1 MSDHW
6 KGGRSSHDRGAV
18 ESRERRPLEAW
29 SLLALIV
36 LAVIAALGILWLAL
50 ARPDGLSG
58 SPVRAVPTDAAPP
71 SSPTLEAVELVPTRS
86 VEAPSRVAESAPTT
100 AVDVEPVGTGKE
112 LLRFRVRV
120 VDERSAPLEGVSCN
134 GSLFRAAASD
144 AGASRSGGSWSSG
157 RRAHVAD
164 LDAVRTDARGRAEF
178 ICEQRGPGPFQL
190 SVSLYPPPRSPF
202 AEVRRVKVTPGEEVV
217 VVMERAGTLTVRLAT
232 LPVGGGAHTLR
243 VMRGRGD
250 ERTRGDVRLSL
261 IGSDGRTV
269 YGNDRTAPP
278 DLERWSGL
286 RPGTYRLEALPE
298 GIGVGAPIAVLED
311 LVVPP
316 GADCTDPRL
325 EGWNPFEGVEP
336 MWVRVSRL
344 DGDVPDPLEVG
355 FLSRNALAS
364 ARSRYGGEPIPI
376 VANQGGASHAFL
388 EAEGTR
394 RVELPIEPGVR
405 DVVLPD
411 AIRLTLIVDATAVRP
426 DATGPT
432 SIRRLR
438 GPGERPISSIAREI
452 VFEAGVSRSELLLPL
467 RGTYVLQELPRPL
480 DGAAAPHA
488 PEGIDPVEFTV
499 PDAPSAVVSLRV
511 DR

>member
-217 VVMERAGTLTVRLAT
+217 VVMERAGTLTVRSRRCPSAAVPT
-232 LPVGGGAHTLR
+232 RCASC
-243 VMRGRGD
+243 GRGD

-278 DLERWSGL
+278 DLERGPGWARASTGW
-286 RPGTYRLEALPE
+286 RP
-298 GIGVGAPIAVLED
+298 
-311 LVVPP
+311 
-316 GADCTDPRL
+316 
-325 EGWNPFEGVEP
+325 
-336 MWVRVSRL
+336 SR
-344 DGDVPDPLEVG
+344 
-355 FLSRNALAS
+355 RAS
-364 ARSRYGGEPIPI
+364 AWGRPSPFSRTSSSRRARTAPTHASRAGTPSRASSPCGCGCPASTATSPIP
-376 VANQGGASHAFL
+376 
-388 EAEGTR
+388 
-394 RVELPIEPGVR
+394 
-405 DVVLPD
+405 
-411 AIRLTLIVDATAVRP
+411 
-426 DATGPT
+426 
-432 SIRRLR
+432 
-438 GPGERPISSIAREI
+438 
-452 VFEAGVSRSELLLPL
+452 
-467 RGTYVLQELPRPL
+467 
-480 DGAAAPHA
+480 
-488 PEGIDPVEFTV
+488 
-499 PDAPSAVVSLRV
+499 
-511 DR
+511 